1 MAKSTKVTKKNKL
14 SYFSNIKKYDIMRL
28 YYKTEVRIM
37 DKNLSDQLTDYISE
51 AGTEVKANKIYD
63 IFIKKGFTDGQI
75 AGALRRLKNKGKV
88 VSPRRGFYENTNSL
102 NVLDELKRDINI
114 LIDKY
119 NSSVPITIFTELAD
133 LDKEEYTNI
142 ITTLN
147 DLI

>member
-1 MAKSTKVTKKNKL
+1 
-14 SYFSNIKKYDIMRL
+14 
-28 YYKTEVRIM
+28 M

-102 NVLDELKRDINI
+102 NILDELKRDINI